1 MATSV
6 NGWPL
11 VPAGSPQLV
20 QLPGVPTGPVALA
33 GPVATLLG
41 YVATEFHA
49 RVEAITS
56 TSSHRPGAKIGSTG
70 WYSNHASATAVD
82 LNGGRHPQFRRGTF
96 TAAQVAQ
103 IRTILAATKVIDWG
117 GDWDDA
123 SVDEMHFEIR
133 PKTTAQQVADAA
145 STLNQEDDM
154 TPTQAAQ
161 LDYIFSA
168 IAPGEAGVRSTGH
181 VLVQLGR
188 IEAEAKAAKENTN
201 PISRGGVAVSLR
213 QEIANIGTAV
223 SGLPTAVWG
232 YSNAKLETSDVY
244 SLLRTIRDKVSG
256 K

>member
-11 VPAGSPQLV
+11 VPAGSPQLA

-56 TSSHRPGAKIGSTG
+56 TSSHRPGAEIGSTG

-133 PKTTAQQVADAA
+133 PKTTAQQVVDAA

-161 LDYIFSA
+161 LTAILDLLTPGVSGVKFDGDIFK
-168 IAPGEAGVRSTGH
+168 R
-181 VLVQLGR
+181 LVR
-188 IEAEAKAAKENTN
+188 IEDTAVRTRAD
-201 PISRGGVAVSLR
+201 VATVHDSVLR
-213 QEIANIGTAV
+213 Q
-223 SGLPTAVWG
+223 
-232 YSNAKLETSDVY
+232 K
-244 SLLRTIRDKVSG
+244 
-256 K
+256 